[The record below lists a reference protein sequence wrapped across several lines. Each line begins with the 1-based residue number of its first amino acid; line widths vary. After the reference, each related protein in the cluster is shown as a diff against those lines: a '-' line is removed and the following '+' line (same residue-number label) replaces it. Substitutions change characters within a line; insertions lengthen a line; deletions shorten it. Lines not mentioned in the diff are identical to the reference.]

1 MDRRN
6 GRKTLFMAFAAML
19 APLALI
25 GLVSVMMLQ
34 FVVNGRISL
43 FEGTMFLIIVPLM
56 ILFILFMV
64 VKWQIDKRQGLMENL
79 DQAAE
84 EKLAEQE
91 GRLAEQRAEL
101 EDIMRSM
108 NGMAGSLEQIIT
120 SVKSETSSLR
130 EVSDGFT
137 QSFQEMADS
146 LEQVSEEVNNMEEHT
161 IFQSGQMDE
170 FSSRIMEMN
179 RAAHGITGQVDNLA
193 GSTDK
198 IREYGESAGQVMK
211 ELVNLY
217 KTGGKAAGEMQMQT
231 DRTYHSVMQISTVT
245 EIISKISSQANL
257 AALNA
262 SIEASKA
269 GEKGKGFALV
279 ADEIRS
285 LADQSR
291 DSLEQVNAIVSELIN
306 HANENV
312 GASQNMADA
321 QERQARKISQ
331 AGEIVASLEQELEQI
346 CYAISGIA
354 SETAEWETE
363 QEVIDTDIVSL
374 PQAAEEKAANNKQID
389 QIGRF
394 KITDFRK

>member
-120 SVKSETSSLR
+120 LSLI
-130 EVSDGFT
+130 
-137 QSFQEMADS
+137 
-146 LEQVSEEVNNMEEHT
+146 H
-161 IFQSGQMDE
+161 I
-170 FSSRIMEMN
+170 
-179 RAAHGITGQVDNLA
+179 
-193 GSTDK
+193 
-198 IREYGESAGQVMK
+198 
-211 ELVNLY
+211 
-217 KTGGKAAGEMQMQT
+217 
-231 DRTYHSVMQISTVT
+231 
-245 EIISKISSQANL
+245 
-257 AALNA
+257 
-262 SIEASKA
+262 
-269 GEKGKGFALV
+269 
-279 ADEIRS
+279 
-285 LADQSR
+285 
-291 DSLEQVNAIVSELIN
+291 
-306 HANENV
+306 
-312 GASQNMADA
+312 
-321 QERQARKISQ
+321 
-331 AGEIVASLEQELEQI
+331 
-346 CYAISGIA
+346 
-354 SETAEWETE
+354 
-363 QEVIDTDIVSL
+363 
-374 PQAAEEKAANNKQID
+374 
-389 QIGRF
+389 
-394 KITDFRK
+394 

>member
-146 LEQVSEEVNNMEEHT
+146 LEQVSEEVNTMEEHT

-170 FSSRIMEMN
+170 FSSR
-179 RAAHGITGQVDNLA
+179 
-193 GSTDK
+193 
-198 IREYGESAGQVMK
+198 
-211 ELVNLY
+211 
-217 KTGGKAAGEMQMQT
+217 
-231 DRTYHSVMQISTVT
+231 DRKSVV
-245 EIISKISSQANL
+245 
-257 AALNA
+257 
-262 SIEASKA
+262 
-269 GEKGKGFALV
+269 
-279 ADEIRS
+279 
-285 LADQSR
+285 
-291 DSLEQVNAIVSELIN
+291 
-306 HANENV
+306 
-312 GASQNMADA
+312 
-321 QERQARKISQ
+321 
-331 AGEIVASLEQELEQI
+331 
-346 CYAISGIA
+346 
-354 SETAEWETE
+354 
-363 QEVIDTDIVSL
+363 
-374 PQAAEEKAANNKQID
+374 
-389 QIGRF
+389 
-394 KITDFRK
+394 

>member
-19 APLALI
+19 APLTLI

-43 FEGTMFLIIVPLM
+43 FEGTMFLIVVPVM
-56 ILFILFMV
+56 ILFISFMA
-64 VKWQIDKRQGLMENL
+64 VKWKIDKKQGFMENL

-91 GRLAEQRAEL
+91 GRLAAQKAEL

-120 SVKSETSSLR
+120 SVKSETASLR
-130 EVSDGFT
+130 EMSDGFT

-146 LEQVSEEVNNMEEHT
+146 LEQVSEEVNTMEEHT

-170 FSSRIMEMN
+170 FSSRMKEMN
-179 RAAHGITGQVDNLA
+179 RAAHGIAGQVGNLA

-211 ELVNLY
+211 ELVNLS
-217 KTGGKAAGEMQMQT
+217 KTGGKAAEEMQMQT
-231 DRTYHSVMQISTVT
+231 DRTYHSAMQISTVT

-262 SIEASKA
+262 SIEASRA

-291 DSLEQVNAIVSELIN
+291 DSLEQANAIVSELIN

-321 QERQARKISQ
+321 QERQARKVSQ
-331 AGEIVASLEQELEQI
+331 AGEILTSLEQELEQI
-346 CYAISGIA
+346 CGAISGIA
-354 SETAEWETE
+354 SETAEWETG
-363 QEVIDTDIVSL
+363 QKVIDTDIVSL
-374 PQAAEEKAANNKQID
+374 PQAAEEKAVNDKQMD

>member
-146 LEQVSEEVNNMEEHT
+146 LEQE
-161 IFQSGQMDE
+161 
-170 FSSRIMEMN
+170 
-179 RAAHGITGQVDNLA
+179 
-193 GSTDK
+193 
-198 IREYGESAGQVMK
+198 
-211 ELVNLY
+211 
-217 KTGGKAAGEMQMQT
+217 
-231 DRTYHSVMQISTVT
+231 
-245 EIISKISSQANL
+245 
-257 AALNA
+257 
-262 SIEASKA
+262 
-269 GEKGKGFALV
+269 
-279 ADEIRS
+279 
-285 LADQSR
+285 
-291 DSLEQVNAIVSELIN
+291 
-306 HANENV
+306 
-312 GASQNMADA
+312 
-321 QERQARKISQ
+321 
-331 AGEIVASLEQELEQI
+331 
-346 CYAISGIA
+346 
-354 SETAEWETE
+354 
-363 QEVIDTDIVSL
+363 
-374 PQAAEEKAANNKQID
+374 
-389 QIGRF
+389 IGRAHV
-394 KITDFRK
+394 

>member
-1 MDRRN
+1 
-6 GRKTLFMAFAAML
+6 
-19 APLALI
+19 
-25 GLVSVMMLQ
+25 
-34 FVVNGRISL
+34 
-43 FEGTMFLIIVPLM
+43 
-56 ILFILFMV
+56 
-64 VKWQIDKRQGLMENL
+64 
-79 DQAAE
+79 
-84 EKLAEQE
+84 
-91 GRLAEQRAEL
+91 
-101 EDIMRSM
+101 
-108 NGMAGSLEQIIT
+108 
-120 SVKSETSSLR
+120 
-130 EVSDGFT
+130 
-137 QSFQEMADS
+137 
-146 LEQVSEEVNNMEEHT
+146 
-161 IFQSGQMDE
+161 
-170 FSSRIMEMN
+170 
-179 RAAHGITGQVDNLA
+179 
-193 GSTDK
+193 
-198 IREYGESAGQVMK
+198 
-211 ELVNLY
+211 
-217 KTGGKAAGEMQMQT
+217 
-231 DRTYHSVMQISTVT
+231 MQISTVT

-346 CYAISGIA
+346 CDAISGIA